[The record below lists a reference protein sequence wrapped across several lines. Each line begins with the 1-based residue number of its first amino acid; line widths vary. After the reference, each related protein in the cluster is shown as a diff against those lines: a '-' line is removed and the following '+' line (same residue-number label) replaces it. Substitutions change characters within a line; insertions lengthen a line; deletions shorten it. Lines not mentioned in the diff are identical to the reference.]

1 MGVWI
6 FLRGIPVPT
15 AHSPQ
20 IGVVVGPNSG
30 GLALLLSF
38 LEAGSASREDQHESG
53 HVCIA

>member
-38 LEAGSASREDQHESG
+38 LEAGSASRQDQHESG
-53 HVCIA
+53 RVCIA